1 MMAESQPLSA
11 APKGTEYLRAVL
23 RAPVYEAVQVT
34 PLQKMEKLSSR
45 LDNVILVKREDRQP
59 VHSFKLRGAYAMM
72 AGLTDEQKARGVIT
86 ASAGNHAQG
95 VAFSSARLGLK
106 ALIVMPVATADI
118 KVDAVRG
125 FGGEVLLHGANF
137 DEAKAKA
144 IELAQQQGFTWVPPF
159 DHPMVIAG
167 QGTIALEMLRLR
179 AARALDSTED
189 RS

>member
-1 MMAESQPLSA
+1 MAESQPLSV
-11 APKGTEYLRAVL
+11 APEGAEYLRAVL
-23 RAPVYEAVQVT
+23 RAPVYEAAQVT

-72 AGLTDEQKARGVIT
+72 AGLTEEQKAHGVIT

-95 VAFSSARLGLK
+95 VAFSSARLGVK
-106 ALIVMPVATADI
+106 ALIVMPKATADI

-167 QGTIALEMLRLR
+167 QGTLALELL
-179 AARALDSTED
+179 
-189 RS
+189 

>member
-11 APKGTEYLRAVL
+11 APEGAEYLRAVL

-86 ASAGNHAQG
+86 ASAGNHAEGRG
-95 VAFSSARLGLK
+95 VLVCSSGAEGADRDAGCYRRYQSRRGARF
-106 ALIVMPVATADI
+106 
-118 KVDAVRG
+118 R
-125 FGGEVLLHGANF
+125 
-137 DEAKAKA
+137 
-144 IELAQQQGFTWVPPF
+144 
-159 DHPMVIAG
+159 
-167 QGTIALEMLRLR
+167 RR
-179 AARALDSTED
+179 SAAPRRQL
-189 RS
+189 